1 MKKIKFLFFCS
12 LLFFSPAI
20 FAETAVQPFIDCKIT
35 LSKEGWQCCLK
46 YSAGFPFHESKL
58 FLILRYGNSVKR
70 TEIPLQKTIFFDWKY
85 SPGKLAFCSSH
96 IKWEFPRAENE
107 NISRKFDLTHSK
119 ILFPGR
125 KVVLKTWKTTSLA
138 DGKTLEQFCGELSL
152 ELQVPEHI
160 LQKYANAVS
169 YEDLVMQNFLK
180 KINVPDYWR
189 YAKDFPAIPENSKS
203 EYRTY
208 PQMISADIMKSD
220 IYQRKFYAGTI
231 GLLSILD
238 LEILIMRRMLYAKN
252 LPEAMRQKLVMEQ
265 YRRYKQIL
273 SLAEAAY
280 AAGGETKEFVDIAQ
294 NNLKIFAKEHD
305 IKE

>member
-1 MKKIKFLFFCS
+1 MKKIKFLLFCS

-20 FAETAVQPFIDCKIT
+20 FAEMAVQPFVDCKIT
-35 LSKEGWQCCLK
+35 LSKEGWQYDLK

-96 IKWEFPRAENE
+96 IKYEFPRAENE
-107 NISRKFDLTHSK
+107 NISRIFTPRK

-138 DGKTLEQFCGELSL
+138 DGKTLKQFCGELGL

-160 LQKYANAVS
+160 LQKYANAMS

-189 YAKDFPAIPENSKS
+189 YAKDFPSIPENSKLI
-203 EYRTY
+203 YKTY
-208 PQMISADIMKSD
+208 PQMISAHIMNLAT
-220 IYQRKFYAGTI
+220 YQREYDAEEI
-231 GLLSILD
+231 GLQPILD
-238 LEILIMRRMLYAKN
+238 LEILVMMRMLYAKN

-265 YRRYKQIL
+265 YKRYKQIL
-273 SLAEAAY
+273 SLAEAAF
-280 AAGGETKEFVDIAQ
+280 AAGGEPKEFVDIAQ
-294 NNLKIFAKEHD
+294 NNLKIFVKKHN

>member
-1 MKKIKFLFFCS
+1 MKKIKFLCFYS

-20 FAETAVQPFIDCKIT
+20 FAETVVQPFVDCKIMR
-35 LSKEGWQCCLK
+35 SKDGWQYRLK

-58 FLILRYGNSVKR
+58 FLILHYGKSVKKA
-70 TEIPLQKTIFFDWKY
+70 EIPLHETIFFDWKF
-85 SPGKLAFCSSH
+85 SPETISFCMPPVKYD
-96 IKWEFPRAENE
+96 IPRTVPDSLVFNT
-107 NISRKFDLTHSK
+107 DPGK

-125 KVVLKTWKTTSLA
+125 KVTLQTWKWTSVTLNSKHLEPA
-138 DGKTLEQFCGELSL
+138 DGELGL

-160 LQKYANAVS
+160 LQKYANAMS

-189 YAKDFPAIPENSKS
+189 YAKDFPSIPENSKLI
-203 EYRTY
+203 YKTY
-208 PQMISADIMKSD
+208 PQMISAHIMTLD
-220 IYQRKFYAGTI
+220 TYQRDFVAGEIVLQT
-231 GLLSILD
+231 ILD

-265 YRRYKQIL
+265 YKRYKQIL
-273 SLAEAAY
+273 SLAEAAF
-280 AAGGETKEFVDIAQ
+280 AAGGKPKEFVDIAKS
-294 NNLKIFAKEHD
+294 NLKFFVKKHN

>member
-1 MKKIKFLFFCS
+1 MKKIKFLCFYS

-20 FAETAVQPFIDCKIT
+20 FAETVVQPFADCKIT
-35 LSKEGWQCCLK
+35 RSKERWQYDLK

-96 IKWEFPRAENE
+96 IKYEFPRAENE
-107 NISRKFDLTHSK
+107 NISRIFTPRK

-160 LQKYANAVS
+160 LQKYANAMS

-189 YAKDFPAIPENSKS
+189 YAKDFPSIPKNSKLI
-203 EYRTY
+203 YKTY
-208 PQMISADIMKSD
+208 PQMISAHIMTLD
-220 IYQRKFYAGTI
+220 IYQREYDAGEI
-231 GLLSILD
+231 VLQPILD
-238 LEILIMRRMLYAKN
+238 LEILVMMRMLYAKN

-265 YRRYKQIL
+265 YKRYKQIL
-273 SLAEAAY
+273 SLAEAAF
-280 AAGGETKEFVDIAQ
+280 AAGGKPKEFVDIAKS
-294 NNLKIFAKEHD
+294 NLKLFVKKHN

>member
-1 MKKIKFLFFCS
+1 MKKSFCLILLCLFS
-12 LLFFSPAI
+12 SAVYG
-20 FAETAVQPFIDCKIT
+20 AEKMQPFIDCVIT
-35 LSKEGWQCCLK
+35 SSLEGLHHHLN
-46 YSAGFPFHESKL
+46 YSPGFPVQESKL
-58 FLILRYGNSVKR
+58 FLFLRYGNTVKR
-70 TEIPLQKTIFFDWKY
+70 AEIPLQKTIAFEWKD
-85 SPGKLAFCSSH
+85 SPGKTAFCSSN
-96 IKWEFPRAENE
+96 IKWEFPRVTNVSIEN
-107 NISRKFDLTHSK
+107 KLMPSK

-160 LQKYANAVS
+160 LQKYANAMS

-189 YAKDFPAIPENSKS
+189 YAKDFPTIPENSKLI
-203 EYRTY
+203 YKTY
-208 PQMISADIMKSD
+208 PQMISAHIMKSD
-220 IYQRKFYAGTI
+220 TYQRDFDAGKI
-231 GLLSILD
+231 GLQPILD

-265 YRRYKQIL
+265 YKRYKQIL
-273 SLAEAAY
+273 SLAEAAF
-280 AAGGETKEFVDIAQ
+280 AAGGEPKEFVDIAQ
-294 NNLKIFAKEHD
+294 NNLKIFVKKHN

>member
-1 MKKIKFLFFCS
+1 MKKSFCLILLCLFS
-12 LLFFSPAI
+12 SAVYG
-20 FAETAVQPFIDCKIT
+20 AEKVQPFIDCVIT
-35 LSKEGWQCCLK
+35 SSLEGLHHHLN
-46 YSAGFPFHESKL
+46 YSPGFPVQESKL

-85 SPGKLAFCSSH
+85 SPGKIAFCSSH
-96 IKWEFPRAENE
+96 IKYEFPRVENV
-107 NISRKFDLTHSK
+107 SRIFNLTSSK

-125 KVVLKTWKTTSLA
+125 KVVLMTWKTTSLA

-160 LQKYANAVS
+160 LQKYANAMS

-189 YAKDFPAIPENSKS
+189 YAKDFPTIPENSKLI
-203 EYRTY
+203 YKTY
-208 PQMISADIMKSD
+208 PQMISAHIMKSD
-220 IYQRKFYAGTI
+220 TYQRDFDAGEI
-231 GLLSILD
+231 GLQPILD

-265 YRRYKQIL
+265 YKRYKQIL
-273 SLAEAAY
+273 SLAEAAF
-280 AAGGETKEFVDIAQ
+280 AAGGEPKEFVDIAKS
-294 NNLKIFAKEHD
+294 NLKLFVKKHN

>member
-1 MKKIKFLFFCS
+1 MKKIKFLCFYS

-20 FAETAVQPFIDCKIT
+20 FAETVVQPFADCKIT
-35 LSKEGWQCCLK
+35 LSKEGWQYDLK

-70 TEIPLQKTIFFDWKY
+70 TEIPLQKTIAFDWKY

-96 IKWEFPRAENE
+96 IKYEFPRAENE
-107 NISRKFDLTHSK
+107 NISRIFNLTSSK

-138 DGKTLEQFCGELSL
+138 DGKTLEQFCGELGL
-152 ELQVPEHI
+152 ELEIPEHI
-160 LQKYANAVS
+160 LQKYANAMS

-189 YAKDFPAIPENSKS
+189 YAKDFPSIPENSKLI
-203 EYRTY
+203 YKTY
-208 PQMISADIMKSD
+208 PQMISAHIMTLD
-220 IYQRKFYAGTI
+220 TYQRDFDAGKI
-231 GLLSILD
+231 VLQPILD

-265 YRRYKQIL
+265 YKRYKQIL
-273 SLAEAAY
+273 SLAEAAF
-280 AAGGETKEFVDIAQ
+280 AAGGEPKEFVDIAKS
-294 NNLKIFAKEHD
+294 NLKLFVKKYN